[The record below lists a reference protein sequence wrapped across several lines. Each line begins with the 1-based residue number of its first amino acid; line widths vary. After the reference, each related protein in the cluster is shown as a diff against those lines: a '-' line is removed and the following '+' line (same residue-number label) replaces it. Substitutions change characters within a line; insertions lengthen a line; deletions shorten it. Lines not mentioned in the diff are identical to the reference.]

1 MKKKQKQPKRPEA
14 CKMCEYNHPCGHRTW
29 CIICYGSET
38 AVKYKDQFIKC
49 ENLKLCNTIKK
60 DDPLKQCSI
69 TFYLLYIP
77 IHFMQQFFRL
87 SFLWS
92 LKARISRRYRAD
104 GGYADILKL
113 SIPLILSSG
122 SWAMMHFIDRIFLT
136 WDGSASLA
144 ASGPAGILNYTL
156 MCTFIGTASYVSAF
170 TAQYAGAGKSKETG
184 LILWQSIYFSLFSG
198 VLLTVFCF
206 FSAESIFAFV
216 GHAPDVRA
224 RELIFFLYL
233 SPGITASILI
243 GALSGFLSGIEKTW
257 PVLLANIFVN
267 GSNIILDYILI
278 FGNFG
283 APALGIKGAAIAT
296 TFSAWVGV
304 IILLGFVFTAKHENL
319 YGVKSQR
326 RFSINLMGDL
336 VKFGFPSGFAMF
348 LDIVGFTVFF
358 FIMGREGLVPLAATN
373 IAFNVNSLAF
383 MPMVGMGS
391 AITVLV
397 GQFVGAKKF
406 AFAERTVYSACHLA
420 FTYLLIVAL
429 AYWFLPGIFIKPFSS
444 HSDPESFKAVAS
456 LTTVLLKF
464 VAFYSLFDALNIAF
478 SSALRGAGD
487 TRFVTL
493 MIAILSIG
501 ALIIPA
507 WILLGVMNVQPIWGW
522 VVVTAYCCLLGI
534 SFFIRFK
541 KGPWRTF
548 TLVRN

>member
-1 MKKKQKQPKRPEA
+1 
-14 CKMCEYNHPCGHRTW
+14 
-29 CIICYGSET
+29 
-38 AVKYKDQFIKC
+38 
-49 ENLKLCNTIKK
+49 
-60 DDPLKQCSI
+60 
-69 TFYLLYIP
+69 
-77 IHFMQQFFRL
+77 
-87 SFLWS
+87 
-92 LKARISRRYRAD
+92 
-104 GGYADILKL
+104 
-113 SIPLILSSG
+113 
-122 SWAMMHFIDRIFLT
+122 
-136 WDGSASLA
+136 
-144 ASGPAGILNYTL
+144 
-156 MCTFIGTASYVSAF
+156 
-170 TAQYAGAGKSKETG
+170 
-184 LILWQSIYFSLFSG
+184 
-198 VLLTVFCF
+198 
-206 FSAESIFAFV
+206 
-216 GHAPDVRA
+216 
-224 RELIFFLYL
+224 
-233 SPGITASILI
+233 
-243 GALSGFLSGIEKTW
+243 
-257 PVLLANIFVN
+257 
-267 GSNIILDYILI
+267 
-278 FGNFG
+278 
-283 APALGIKGAAIAT
+283 
-296 TFSAWVGV
+296 
-304 IILLGFVFTAKHENL
+304 
-319 YGVKSQR
+319 
-326 RFSINLMGDL
+326 
-336 VKFGFPSGFAMF
+336 
-348 LDIVGFTVFF
+348 
-358 FIMGREGLVPLAATN
+358 MGREGLVPLAATN